1 MQTKKMLAR
10 FAVLQIALLFW
21 CLSAVPAK
29 ATSSLVVTVGEN
41 KKLSSNGQL
50 IFDENNIGPGFSN
63 EYTVDFIN
71 QYKEDVRIYIE
82 AITVDTTAPNAEH
95 FRFGFRGSDREISG
109 GIDDFKAPYSSVL
122 TVPAKTTK
130 ALNVDFGLLSSAGN
144 EYQNTKST
152 FYVTFRIV
160 SDDSDIDEPIGGKD
174 DGKDDGKGKDTGKTG
189 NSKTGDNSR
198 AWLWTGLSFISMLMV
213 FLFFKTQRERKETE
227 YE

>member
-1 MQTKKMLAR
+1 MQTKKGWIYLV
-10 FAVLQIALLFW
+10 VLQMALLFW
-21 CLSAVPAK
+21 CLSAAPVEAS
-29 ATSSLVVTVGEN
+29 SSLVVTVGES

-50 IFDENNIGPGFSN
+50 IFNENNIGPGFSN

-82 AITVDTTAPNAEH
+82 DITVDTTAPNAEH
-95 FRFGFRGSDREISG
+95 FRFGFRGSDKEISG

-122 TVPAKTTK
+122 TVPAKTSKT
-130 ALNVDFGLLSSAGN
+130 LNVDFGLLSSAGN

-174 DGKDDGKGKDTGKTG
+174 DGKGKDTGKTG
-189 NSKTGDNSR
+189 NAKTGDNSR
-198 AWLWTGLSFISMLMV
+198 AWLWTGLSFVSMLMV
-213 FLFFKTQRERKETE
+213 FLFFRTQRERKETE